1 MRFEGF
7 RNLRVLAKEN
17 GSSLVGFVLV
27 APLLVSVFIAVG
39 QISIIVADKSV
50 LNSAATIGARAASAA
65 DASNSTRYTAASA
78 ILASRGGDFNAAKIS
93 VIQEHIVGIDY
104 VRVTITR
111 EIEIQLLDQKISL
124 VATSR
129 AVDERTW

>member
-7 RNLRVLAKEN
+7 RNRRVLAKEH

-65 DASNSTRYTAASA
+65 DASNSTGYTAASA

-93 VIQEHIVGIDY
+93 VIQEHIAGIDY

>member
-1 MRFEGF
+1 MRSVVF
-7 RNLRVLAKEN
+7 RSRRVLTNEN

-65 DASNSTRYTAASA
+65 DASNLTGFNAAST
-78 ILASRGGDFNAAKIS
+78 ILASRGGDFKSAKIS
-93 VIQEHIVGIDY
+93 VIQERISGIDY

-111 EIEIQLLDQKISL
+111 DMVIQLINQKISL
-124 VATSR
+124 IATARS
-129 AVDERTW
+129 VDERAL

>member
-1 MRFEGF
+1 MRSAVF
-7 RNLRVLAKEN
+7 RSRRTLRGEN

-39 QISIIVADKSV
+39 QISVIVADKSV

-65 DASNSTRYTAASA
+65 DASNSTGYTAASA
-78 ILASRGGDFNAAKIS
+78 ILASRGGDFKAAKIS
-93 VIQEHIVGIDY
+93 VIQEHIAGIDY
-104 VRVTITR
+104 VLVTITR
-111 EIEIQLLDQKISL
+111 EMEIQLLNQKISL

>member
-1 MRFEGF
+1 MRFEEY
-7 RNLRVLAKEN
+7 RNRRVLAKEN
-17 GSSLVGFVLV
+17 GSGLVGFVLV

-65 DASNSTRYTAASA
+65 DASNSTGYTAASA
-78 ILASRGGDFNAAKIS
+78 ILASRGGDFKAAKIS
-93 VIQEHIVGIDY
+93 VIQEQIAGIDY

>member
-1 MRFEGF
+1 MRFEEF
-7 RNLRVLAKEN
+7 RNRSIFSRET
-17 GSSLVGFVLV
+17 GSGLVGFVLV

-65 DASNSTRYTAASA
+65 DASNTTGYVAASK
-78 ILASRGGDFNAAKIS
+78 ILDTRGGDFKSAKIW
-93 VIQEHIVGIDY
+93 VIQERIGGIDY

-111 EIEIQLLDQKISL
+111 EIEIQFIAQKISL
-124 VATSR
+124 TATAR
-129 AVDERTW
+129 AIDERLL

>member
-1 MRFEGF
+1 MHFEGF
-7 RNLRVLAKEN
+7 RNRRVLAKEN

-50 LNSAATIGARAASAA
+50 LNSAATIGARAASAS
-65 DASNSTRYTAASA
+65 DASNSTGYTAASA

-93 VIQEHIVGIDY
+93 VIQEHIAGIDY

>member
-1 MRFEGF
+1 
-7 RNLRVLAKEN
+7 LAKEN

-65 DASNSTRYTAASA
+65 DASNSTGYTAASA

-93 VIQEHIVGIDY
+93 VIQEHIAGIDY